1 MKPIKL
7 MCVIMVTCMLLNG
20 CGTKKVDVG
29 HSASVSSTAVDEK
42 TDYKD
47 KESLQKKCQKVKKT
61 KIGVSPSRL
70 LYVTESTAIILDE
83 CAIVVFD
90 LGENNVSDI
99 VLLRD
104 NDVMGDIFLQ
114 GDKASSISVSED
126 GRFVYIQKIIGEGG
140 YRYNLET
147 KVTEPY
153 KRKETEPVFDSYE
166 SVRKKWYL
174 TGFEK
179 KWYLCGDEGIRI
191 NQKKFMY
198 LINTDFTTLK
208 GLTLVLCE
216 GKEKQKIPVWK

>member
-1 MKPIKL
+1 M
-7 MCVIMVTCMLLNG
+7 
-20 CGTKKVDVG
+20 
-29 HSASVSSTAVDEK
+29 
-42 TDYKD
+42 
-47 KESLQKKCQKVKKT
+47 
-61 KIGVSPSRL
+61 SPSRL

-83 CAIVVFD
+83 SAIVVYD
-90 LGENNVSDI
+90 LREKKVSDV
-99 VLLRD
+99 VLLRN

-166 SVRKKWYL
+166 PVRKEWYL
-174 TGFEK
+174 AGIEK

-198 LINTDFTTLK
+198 LINTDFTTLE
-208 GLTLVLCE
+208 GLTLVSCE
-216 GKEKQKIPVWK
+216 GEVKEKIPVWK

>member
-7 MCVIMVTCMLLNG
+7 TCVIMVTCMLLNG
-20 CGTKKVDVG
+20 CGTKKVDEG
-29 HSASVSSTAVDEK
+29 RSASASSAAVDDK
-42 TDYKD
+42 DYHKD
-47 KESLQKKCQKVKKT
+47 KKSLQKKCQKVKKT
-61 KIGVSPSRL
+61 KIGVSPSSL
-70 LYVTESTAIILDE
+70 LYATESIAIILDE
-83 CAIVVFD
+83 SAIVVYD
-90 LGENNVSDI
+90 LREKKVSDV
-99 VLLRD
+99 VLLRN